1 MVFSYNWLQSFFKKK
16 LPPPKEL
23 AVLLTVHFAE
33 VEEIRKEGKDF
44 ALDIDVKP
52 SRAGDCF
59 SHLGIA
65 REISA
70 ITGLIYRSS
79 TSIIRENKNIK
90 AKDFVRVEVKDK
102 NACPRYTA
110 RVVTD
115 VKVFPS
121 PKWIR
126 ERLKVCGL
134 RPINNIVDIANY
146 GMLETGQPLHAF
158 DGEKLAGKKII
169 VRFAKKREKIV
180 TLDEEKY
187 DLNED
192 ILVIADEKKP
202 VAIAGIK
209 GGKLP
214 EIDNKTKIVVLE
226 SANFNP
232 KVIRKGSKTIDLKT
246 DASWRFE
253 HGIDPNLTEIGINRA
268 AFLIQKI
275 AKGKIAKGLID
286 FYPQKPPTKIFFEA
300 KRIKLDLDYVERLLG
315 IKIPLKEIKN
325 ILKRLEFGIAE
336 VRPQHLLVEVPTL
349 RLDISIP
356 EDLIEEIGR
365 IYGYQKIKAVFP
377 VSALVPPKRNFNIF
391 WEDLT
396 KNILKEASFTEVYN
410 YSFVSE
416 KDISIYQLDQPKS
429 ALIEVENPISLEQE
443 YLRPSLIPNLLKNV
457 AKNQKNFREIRIF
470 ELGKIFQA
478 PRTEK
483 RMLTGLITR
492 TLAKGEDETLVSS
505 PTGDAFYQMKGV
517 IDLLLQKLGI
527 SNIWYD
533 EYQPTPEDYN
543 PPTTSSH
550 SPSGELAPSK
560 LSIWNPKICAE
571 IKVNHEE
578 IGFLGETSQKIL
590 GDLKIEGKVVV
601 FDIDFE
607 KLQRLSSEETIYQ
620 PISRFPAAVRDIA
633 VLVPLE
639 IRVEEVLNKIETAG
653 GILVKDVDLFDIYE
667 GEEIPGGKKNLAF
680 HIIYQA
686 EDRTLSSKEI
696 DEIQQK
702 IIKTLEENPEWQVRK

>member
-1 MVFSYNWLQSFFKKK
+1 MLFSYNWLQSFFKKK
-16 LPPPKEL
+16 LPKPEKL
-23 AVLLTVHFAE
+23 AEILALHSFE
-33 VEEIRKEGKDF
+33 VEEVKRVRKDW
-44 ALDIDVKP
+44 ALDIDVLP
-52 SRAGDCF
+52 NRAPDCF
-59 SHLGIA
+59 SHLGIT

-70 ITGLIYRSS
+70 ILNYKLGIGEWKLT
-79 TSIIRENKNIK
+79 EDKNLK
-90 AKDFVRVEVKDK
+90 AKDFVSVEVKPRQ
-102 NACPRYTA
+102 ACPRYTA
-110 RVVTD
+110 RVITD
-115 VKVFPS
+115 VKVGPS

-126 ERLKVCGL
+126 DRLEVCGL
-134 RPINNIVDIANY
+134 RPINNVVDIANY
-146 GMLETGQPLHAF
+146 VMLETGQPLHAF
-158 DGEKLAGKKII
+158 DSEKLEGQKII
-169 VRFAKKREKIV
+169 IRFAKEREKIV

-187 DLNED
+187 DLDED
-192 ILVIADEKKP
+192 ILVIADEKSP

-275 AKGKIAKGLID
+275 AKGNVAKGLID
-286 FYPQKPPTKIFFEA
+286 FYPKKVLP
-300 KRIKLDLDYVERLLG
+300 KRIRLDFDYVKSLLG
-315 IKIPLKEIKN
+315 REIPKKEIIN
-325 ILKRLEFGIAE
+325 ILKRLDFKITG
-336 VRPQHLLVEVPTL
+336 VRPLQIEVEVPTF

-365 IYGYQKIKAVFP
+365 IYGYQRIKATFP
-377 VSALVPPKRNFNIF
+377 TVSLIPPKRNLDIF
-391 WEDLT
+391 WENVI
-396 KNILKEASFTEVYN
+396 KNILKEAGLTEVYN
-410 YSFVSE
+410 YSFVSPE
-416 KDISIYQLDQPKS
+416 QFSIFNSQFSKVVDELRS
-429 ALIEVENPISLEQE
+429 SSRFANARVIEVENPISEEQK

-457 AKNQKNFREIRIF
+457 QKNQKNFREIRIF

-483 RMLTGLITR
+483 RMLTGLIT
-492 TLAKGEDETLVSS
+492 
-505 PTGDAFYQMKGV
+505 GDAFYQMKGV
-517 IDLLLQKLGI
+517 IDSLLQKIGI

-533 EYQPTPEDYN
+533 EFEATPEDSN
-543 PPTTSSH
+543 PPATL
-550 SPSGELAPSK
+550 PSKGRAPSK
-560 LSIWNPKICAE
+560 ISIWHPKICAE
-571 IKVNHEE
+571 IKVDHEE
-578 IGFLGETSQKIL
+578 IGFLGEISQKIL
-590 GDLKIEGKVVV
+590 GDLEIEGKLVV

-620 PISRFPAAVRDIA
+620 PISRYPAAVRDIA
-633 VLVPLE
+633 VLVPPE

-667 GEEIPGGKKNLAF
+667 GEELPEGKKNLAF

-686 EDRTLSSKEI
+686 KDRTLSSKEI
-696 DEIQQK
+696 DEIQDK
-702 IIKTLEENPEWQVRK
+702 IIKALEEELEWEVRK